1 MQKLEAII
9 RSSQLFN
16 VQEAVTNLGV
26 GGMTVSEVKG
36 MGAQKGTTTGGR
48 PGSFKGSSLNPKTKI
63 EIICDESETESLV
76 SAIRKAAHTGNVG
89 DGKIF
94 VYDIRDSIRIRTGER
109 GNNAV

>member
-1 MQKLEAII
+1 MQKIEAII
-9 RSSQLFN
+9 RSSQLYD
-16 VQEAVTNLGV
+16 VKGALTEKGV
-26 GGMTVSEVKG
+26 GGMTVYEVKG
-36 MGAQKGTTTGGR
+36 MGAQKGESTGGR
-48 PGSFKGSSLNPKTKI
+48 PGSFKGSNLNTKTKI

-76 SAIRKAAHTGNVG
+76 SAISTAARTGSVG